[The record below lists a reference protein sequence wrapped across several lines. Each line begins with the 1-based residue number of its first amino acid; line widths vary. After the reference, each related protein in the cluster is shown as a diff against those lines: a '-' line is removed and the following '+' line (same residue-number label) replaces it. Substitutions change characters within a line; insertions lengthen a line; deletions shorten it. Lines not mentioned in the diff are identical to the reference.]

1 VISKAPAAASAPR
14 RNIIAVAAWMAGALV
29 SFSAIAVSIREL
41 SSALSVFE
49 ILALRNAAGI
59 VILIALALFKPS
71 LRMGFVPRRM
81 GLHALRNVVHFLGQY
96 AWALAVT
103 ILPLA
108 TVFAIEF
115 TTPAWVALFAAL
127 ILREEMTRPR
137 ILAIVLGLVG
147 ILVILRPGS
156 ETLDPAAL
164 IVLFAAIC
172 FALVTI
178 ATKRLTGTESTFS
191 ILFWMNVMQ
200 LPMNYLG
207 SDPLFFLKIPELPI
221 LPVIGMCIGGLSAH
235 FCLTSAFRHGDA
247 VVVVPLDFMR
257 LPLIALV
264 GFWLYAEPLDP
275 FVFAG
280 AIIIVAGILQSLRAE
295 QRRGRVENG
304 VEK

>member
-1 VISKAPAAASAPR
+1 VTLSLDASSSAPR
-14 RNIIAVAAWMAGALV
+14 RNVFAVVAWMSGTLL

-41 SSALSVFE
+41 AGALDVFE

-59 VILIALALFKPS
+59 VFLLALALLRPS
-71 LRMGFVPRRM
+71 LRHGFVPHRM
-81 GLHALRNVVHFLGQY
+81 GLHFARNFVHFLGQY
-96 AWALAVT
+96 AWALGVT
-103 ILPLA
+103 LLPLA

-127 ILREEMTRPR
+127 ILREQMTRPR
-137 ILAIVLGLVG
+137 VFAIVCGLVG

-156 ETLDPAAL
+156 EALDPAAL
-164 IVLFAAIC
+164 IVLAAAIC
-172 FALVTI
+172 FALVTVM
-178 ATKRLTGTESTFS
+178 TKRLTGTESTFA

-207 SDPLFFLKIPELPI
+207 SDPLFFLKIPELPL
-221 LPVIGMCIGGLSAH
+221 LPLIGICIGGLSAH
-235 FCLTSAFRHGDA
+235 FCLTNAYRHGDA

-280 AIIIVAGILQSLRAE
+280 AIIIIAGILQSLRAE
-295 QRRGRVENG
+295 SLRSRLRA
-304 VEK
+304 EK

>member
-1 VISKAPAAASAPR
+1 IVTPAQSAAFAPR
-14 RNIIAVAAWMAGALV
+14 RNILAVVAWMSGTLL
-29 SFSAIAVSIREL
+29 SFSAVAVSVREL
-41 SSALSVFE
+41 SGALSVFE
-49 ILALRNAAGI
+49 ILALRNMAGV
-59 VILIALALFKPS
+59 VILVVLALARPS
-71 LRMGFVPRRM
+71 LRPGFVPHRM
-81 GLHALRNVVHFLGQY
+81 GLHFQRNFIHFLGQY

-103 ILPLA
+103 LLPLA

-127 ILREEMTRPR
+127 ILREQLTRPR
-137 ILAIVLGLVG
+137 ILAIVFGLIG

-156 ETLDPAAL
+156 EALDPAAL

-178 ATKRLTGTESTFS
+178 ATKRLTGTESTFA

-207 SDPLFFLKIPELPI
+207 ADPLFFLAIPDLPL
-221 LPVIGMCIGGLSAH
+221 LPLVGICVGGLSAH
-235 FCLTSAFRHGDA
+235 FCLTNAYRHGDA

-280 AIIIVAGILQSLRAE
+280 AIIILAGILQSLRAE
-295 QRRGRVENG
+295 SLRTRMRVE
-304 VEK
+304 K